1 MALSRVVH
9 GRLPAHFELKGL
21 KTTSTVPNP
30 RPVIQ
35 TLPSRGL
42 LRLCW
47 VRVIDIAFKSAKCA
61 LSAVRKKLLHGQPDV
76 PRDLAEQD
84 WRQVAATMHRHR
96 GCATILMAELLVRAS
111 LPGFPETESG
121 ENGDDFARL
130 ENGAGGR
137 WLSSLDN
144 DLLADKLGL
153 RRRSTVVQKH

>member
-1 MALSRVVH
+1 
-9 GRLPAHFELKGL
+9 
-21 KTTSTVPNP
+21 
-30 RPVIQ
+30 
-35 TLPSRGL
+35 
-42 LRLCW
+42 
-47 VRVIDIAFKSAKCA
+47 
-61 LSAVRKKLLHGQPDV
+61 
-76 PRDLAEQD
+76 
-84 WRQVAATMHRHR
+84 
-96 GCATILMAELLVRAS
+96 MAELLVRAS